1 MSIDLSYLAAKFT
14 EFFGLS
20 PHWASRAP
28 GRVNLIGEH
37 IDYNGGLVLPA
48 AINRDV
54 AMTAALAPDGVF
66 RVRSETFKQE
76 YSWPVESLPEEPSPL
91 GWPNYFLAVL
101 DQFLARD
108 LRIPP
113 LWVMVDGD
121 VPAAAGLS
129 SSAAYEVCA
138 ARLFLAVQD
147 GEMSGAELALLA
159 QAAEHSHWVGVQCG
173 IMDQFISANAI
184 AGHALK
190 INCGTLDYTP
200 VKLAPEK
207 ANILIIHSTVRREL
221 VTSAYNERR
230 TQCNQAL
237 EQMNRASGQD
247 RSFLAGYSPSEFAR
261 WGKGLS
267 DPEDRRARHVVTE
280 QARVLECGEA
290 LNRGDM
296 ARVGA
301 LLNQSHI
308 SLRDDYE
315 VSCAELDSIHEIA
328 LGIEGV
334 LGCRMT
340 GAGFGGCAVA
350 LVQPDQ
356 AEFVATQLAERFEK
370 QWGKRPWTL
379 LTPACG
385 GAESWEH

>member
-1 MSIDLSYLAAKFT
+1 MSIDLRGLSNKFHKV
-14 EFFGLS
+14 FGLS
-20 PHWASRAP
+20 PHWAARAP

-37 IDYNGGLVLPA
+37 IDYNGGYVLPA

-54 AMTAALAPDGVF
+54 AMVAVLAPNGDF
-66 RVRSETFKQE
+66 RICSETFQQE
-76 YSWPVESLPEEPSPL
+76 FTWPVDSLPESPSPL
-91 GWPNYFLAVL
+91 GWPNYFIAVL
-101 DQFLARD
+101 EQFLNKD
-108 LRIPP
+108 MRIPP
-113 LWVMVDGD
+113 LWVMIDGD

-147 GEMSGAELALLA
+147 QEMPGAELALLA

-184 AGHALK
+184 KGHALR
-190 INCGTLDYTP
+190 IHCGTLESAA
-200 VKLAPEK
+200 VKLDPAK
-207 ANILIIHSTVRREL
+207 ASILIIHSTVQREL

-230 TQCNQAL
+230 AQCGSAL
-237 EQMNRASGQD
+237 EQLNKASHRA
-247 RSFLAGYSPSEFAR
+247 RTYLVEYSPADFER

-267 DPEDRRARHVVTE
+267 DPEGRRARHVITE
-280 QARVLECGEA
+280 QARVLECEKA
-290 LNRGDM
+290 LNQGDVNQ
-296 ARVGA
+296 VGE
-301 LLNQSHI
+301 LLNQSHW

-315 VSCAELDSIHEIA
+315 VSCKELDSLHEIA
-328 LGIEGV
+328 LSIEGV
-334 LGCRMT
+334 YGCRMT

-350 LVQPDQ
+350 LVEPRKAESVAQRLADQ
-356 AEFVATQLAERFEK
+356 FEK

-379 LTPACG
+379 QTPACG

>member
-1 MSIDLSYLAAKFT
+1 MSIDIQALATGFEKVY
-14 EFFGLS
+14 GLA
-20 PHWASRAP
+20 PCWASRAP

-54 AMTAALAPDGVF
+54 VMVAALAPDGNF
-66 RVRSETFKQE
+66 RIRSETFHQE
-76 YSWPVESLPEEPSPL
+76 FSWPVDSLPEKPSPL

-101 DQFLARD
+101 DQFLERD
-108 LRIPP
+108 LRVPP
-113 LWVMVDGD
+113 LWVMIDGD

-138 ARLFLAVQD
+138 ARLFLVVQD
-147 GEMSGAELALLA
+147 GEMPGAELALLA

-173 IMDQFISANAI
+173 IMDQFISANAV

-190 INCGTLDYTP
+190 IHCGTLEHTP
-200 VKLAPEK
+200 VKLDPTQASM
-207 ANILIIHSTVRREL
+207 LIIHSTVQREL

-230 TQCNQAL
+230 AQCGVAL
-237 EQMNRASGQD
+237 EQINRASGQD
-247 RSFLAGYSPSEFAR
+247 RSFLAAYSPTEFAR
-261 WGKGLS
+261 WGSVLT
-267 DPEDRRARHVVTE
+267 DPEGRRARHVITE
-280 QARVLECGEA
+280 QARVIECEQA
-290 LNRGDM
+290 LNRGNPT
-296 ARVGA
+296 RVGE
-301 LLNQSHI
+301 LLNQSHV

-315 VSCAELDSIHEIA
+315 VSCVELDSIHEIA
-328 LGIEGV
+328 NGIPGV
-334 LGCRMT
+334 FGCRMT

-350 LVQPDQ
+350 LVEPGQ
-356 AEFVATQLAERFEK
+356 AENVAIALADQFEK
-370 QWGKRPWTL
+370 RHAKRPWTL